1 MGTASWSFE
10 PFTHSN
16 VFSDRV
22 TLNKPIKMDTSM
34 HKNLKLS
41 NKVALVEHSG
51 QPMAFQLVNEKKVTV
66 VKHEH
71 LMELAGQIA
80 TADSHIKATT
90 TNKLKTIKMQ
100 IEALQEQ
107 ARQCLEDAKRDKQL
121 HQAACNLVKKPGHTY
136 YLYEKV
142 MNKGS
147 DGKEVTQA
155 YFSIL
160 SPGEWGKSCPNKF
173 LGAYVLGY
181 DQRFTPL
188 EAACKQKQL
197 DTQIEDIYNRF
208 T

>member
-1 MGTASWSFE
+1 MGTATWSFE
-10 PFTHSN
+10 PFTHLN
-16 VFSDRV
+16 VFFDKA

-51 QPMAFQLVNEKKVTV
+51 APMAFQLVNEKKVTV
-66 VKHEH
+66 VRPEH

-121 HQAACNLVKKPGHTY
+121 HQAACNLVKKPGR
-136 YLYEKV
+136 LLPIREK
-142 MNKGS
+142 
-147 DGKEVTQA
+147 TA
-155 YFSIL
+155 
-160 SPGEWGKSCPNKF
+160 KF
-173 LGAYVLGY
+173 RKRHSGV
-181 DQRFTPL
+181 FF
-188 EAACKQKQL
+188 
-197 DTQIEDIYNRF
+197 DTE
-208 T
+208 